1 MSTASGAWWPVAL
14 AEDVVAG
21 KPRAVF
27 VDNEPIVLFRDREG
41 SVRALEN
48 RCPHRR
54 APLSLGIVRTEG
66 WLQCGYH
73 GWSFDGVTGK
83 CKAIPNLRAHESVPS
98 IYGVFAYRVAEHL
111 GLIYI
116 ATDTSEQSPPA
127 ALYGAQKPNIAT
139 RQIIGRQ
146 VVGLA
151 HDDYIAALMDGPHLL
166 LQCLGVRIAET
177 MAIDPQWQD
186 GWLVM
191 ERPAFWIGQSKF
203 DAFVREYKLLFRLAV
218 QRDTGESWIA
228 FVRPDGCVISAAH
241 WGITPSARG
250 TTAISWRSFAPMAPG
265 VRPAVL
271 RAAVALRHSPIA
283 PRQQIDMAAVAA
295 LLVGPSEYWPRD
307 RQTAGLFGEILA
319 KRRATT

>member
-1 MSTASGAWWPVAL
+1 MYLCIISIRVHGERYDPLCVWWPVAL
-14 AEDVVAG
+14 AEDVAAG
-21 KPRAVF
+21 KPKAVY
-27 VDNEPIVLFRDREG
+27 VDNESIVLFRDNHG

-54 APLSLGIVRTEG
+54 APLSLGKVRTEG

-83 CKAIPNLRAHESVPS
+83 CKAIPNLRANEPVPS
-98 IYGVFAYRVAEHL
+98 TYGVFAYRVAEHL

-116 ATDTSEQSPPA
+116 GTHTSEQS
-127 ALYGAQKPNIAT
+127 
-139 RQIIGRQ
+139 
-146 VVGLA
+146 
-151 HDDYIAALMDGPHLL
+151 ALMDGPHLL

-191 ERPAFWIGQSKF
+191 ERPAFWIGQPKF

-218 QRDTGESWIA
+218 HRHTGESWIV
-228 FVRPDGCVISAAH
+228 FVQPDGCVISAAH
-241 WGITPSARG
+241 WGITPWARG
-250 TTAISWRSFAPMAPG
+250 TTSISWRCFAPTAPG

-271 RAAVALRHSPIA
+271 RGAVALGHTPIT
-283 PRQQIDMAAVAA
+283 PRPHIDMAAVAA

-319 KRRATT
+319 KRRAMT